1 MNNLPTGDCYSGKV
15 SATYAKSGSS
25 TNCKNG
31 AGAKCG
37 KNEDCVGDAT
47 SNFVF
52 KLEREYKLKFLI
64 PLFDSTGP

>member
-52 KLEREYKLKFLI
+52 KLEREYELKFLI